1 MSQICDY
8 GCGQPA
14 LYSTKSSRSNGPFQG
29 RPIHRCATSHH
40 QCPAIQAKKVQTSL
54 DRYGTEWP
62 QQAAEIIAAREKT
75 NLEKYGSKTSLL
87 NPAIQEKRRQTLLER
102 YGVEQPTLND
112 EIRLRAAA
120 GVKQMYIDR
129 PELAKQQVD
138 TRRKRYGENL
148 EGCVEKS
155 RATQIAN
162 GRWVDP
168 AKRTEWAQYKFRVKY
183 LTAKAY
189 KKHKEIVNPE
199 NLPIGR
205 CEYQIDH
212 IYSIRHGFENS
223 VAPEVIASVHNLRV
237 LWHVDNKSKHIRSD
251 QTLEQLMEKI
261 GH

>member
-1 MSQICDY
+1 MSQTCDY

-14 LYSTKSSRSNGPFQG
+14 VYSTKSSRSDGPFQG
-29 RPIHRCATSHH
+29 RPIHRCARSHH

-62 QQAAEIIAAREKT
+62 QQAAEIKEKKEAT
-75 NLEKYGSKTSLL
+75 SVEKYGARTSLL
-87 NPAIQEKRRQTLLER
+87 NPEIQEKRRLTMLAK
-102 YGVEQPTLND
+102 YGVEQPTLN
-112 EIRLRAAA
+112 ESIRVKAAA
-120 GVKQMYIDR
+120 RVKQLYIDD
-129 PELAKQQVD
+129 PGLAQRQVQS
-138 TRRKRYGENL
+138 KKLKYGDDL
-148 EGCVEKS
+148 QGPMEKI

-168 AKRTEWAQYKFRVKY
+168 ARRTEWGQYKFRVKY
-183 LTAKAY
+183 LTAKTY
-189 KKHKEIVNPE
+189 KQFKHVINPE
-199 NLPIGR
+199 DLPIGR

-223 VAPEVIASVHNLRV
+223 VAPEVIASIHNLRV

-251 QTLEQLMEKI
+251 QTLDELMEKI

>member
-1 MSQICDY
+1 MNSEVQ
-8 GCGQPA
+8 A
-14 LYSTKSSRSNGPFQG
+14 LRRT
-29 RPIHRCATSHH
+29 TM
-40 QCPAIQAKKVQTSL
+40 
-54 DRYGTEWP
+54 
-62 QQAAEIIAAREKT
+62 
-75 NLEKYGSKTSLL
+75 LEK
-87 NPAIQEKRRQTLLER
+87 
-102 YGVEQPTLND
+102 YGVEQPTLN
-112 EIRLRAAA
+112 ESIRAKAAA
-120 GVKQMYIDR
+120 KVKQLYIDD
-129 PELAKQQVD
+129 PGLAQRQVQS
-138 TRRKRYGENL
+138 KKLKYGEDL
-148 EGCVEKS
+148 QGPMDKI
-155 RATQIAN
+155 RATQVAN

>member
-1 MSQICDY
+1 MSQTCDY

-14 LYSTKSSRSNGPFQG
+14 VYSTKSSRSSGPFQG
-29 RPIHRCATSHH
+29 RPIHRCARSHH

-75 NLEKYGSKTSLL
+75 NLEKYGAKTSLL
-87 NPAIQEKRRQTLLER
+87 NPEVQEKRRQTLLER

-112 EIRLRAAA
+112 DIRLRAAA

-129 PELAKQQVD
+129 PELTKQQVA
-138 TRRKRYGENL
+138 TRRKLYGENL
-148 EGCVEKS
+148 EDCVAKS

-168 AKRTEWAQYKFRVKY
+168 ASRTEWGEYKFRVKY
-183 LTAKAY
+183 LTAKTY
-189 KKHKEIVNPE
+189 KQFKHVINPE
-199 NLPIGR
+199 DLPIGR

-223 VAPEVIASVHNLRV
+223 VAPEVIASIHNLRV

-251 QTLEQLMEKI
+251 QTLDELMEKI

>member
-54 DRYGTEWP
+54 DRYGTEFPW
-62 QQAAEIIAAREKT
+62 QTEEIKQKKEAT
-75 NLEKYGSKTSLL
+75 SLTKYGAKSSLL
-87 NPAIQEKRRQTLLER
+87 NPQIQEKRRLTMLAK
-102 YGVEQPTLND
+102 YGVEQPTLN
-112 EIRLRAAA
+112 ESIKLRAAA
-120 GVKQMYIDR
+120 GIKQSYIND
-129 PELAKQQVD
+129 PGLAQRQVQS
-138 TRRKRYGENL
+138 KKIKYGHDL
-148 EGCVEKS
+148 ESCVDKS

-183 LTAKAY
+183 LTAKIY
-189 KKHKEIVNPE
+189 KKHKHIINPDD
-199 NLPIGR
+199 LLIGR

>member
-1 MSQICDY
+1 MSQTCDY

-14 LYSTKSSRSNGPFQG
+14 VYSTKSSRSDGPFQG
-29 RPIHRCATSHH
+29 RPIHRCARSHH
-40 QCPAIQAKKVQTSL
+40 QCPAIKDKKVQTSL

-75 NLEKYGSKTSLL
+75 NLEKYGAKTSLL
-87 NPAIQEKRRQTLLER
+87 NPEVQEKRRQTLLER

-112 EIRLRAAA
+112 DIRLRAAA

-129 PELAKQQVD
+129 PELTKQQVA
-138 TRRKRYGENL
+138 TRRKLYGENL
-148 EGCVEKS
+148 EDCVAKS

-168 AKRTEWAQYKFRVKY
+168 ASRTEWGEYKFRVKY
-183 LTAKAY
+183 LTAKTY
-189 KKHKEIVNPE
+189 KQFKHVINPE
-199 NLPIGR
+199 DLPIGR

-212 IYSIRHGFENS
+212 IYSIRQGFENS
-223 VAPEVIASVHNLRV
+223 VAPEVIASIHNLRV

-251 QTLEQLMEKI
+251 QTLDELMEKI